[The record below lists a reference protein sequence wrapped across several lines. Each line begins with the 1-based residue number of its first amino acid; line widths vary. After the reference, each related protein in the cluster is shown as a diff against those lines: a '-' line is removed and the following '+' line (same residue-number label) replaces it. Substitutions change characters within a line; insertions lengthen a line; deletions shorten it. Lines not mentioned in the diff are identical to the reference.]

1 MTTPMTVRELSEVE
15 LRRLR
20 ELATGIAIA
29 AGDLILDTIAESGR
43 ALLRRDAHTKSSRT
57 DLATEADRRSE
68 ALIRDAIGE
77 ARPHD
82 AILGEEGGHVAG
94 SSGFTWVVDPL
105 DGTTNFVYGFPA
117 WSVSIAL
124 CDPSGAAIIGVV
136 RDPERRETF
145 SAMRGL
151 GAEVDGRPL
160 RIAPAAPLAESL
172 VGTGF
177 GYAPERRAAQAALLP
192 AVLPAVRDIRRAGSA
207 ALDLCWLAA
216 ARLDAFYEAGLN
228 PWDSAAGLL
237 VAEEAGCASTTLG
250 GLSDGADA
258 LVVAAPERLDELVA
272 LLSQAADGR

>member
-1 MTTPMTVRELSEVE
+1 MTTPMTVRELSEDE

-68 ALIRDAIGE
+68 ALIRDAIGA